1 MKGKKLILFIAEVA
15 IFSALALALDF
26 ICGLYLSFA
35 WLNGGSISIAMV
47 PIFIMCYRWGP
58 KGGLLTALITG
69 VIQLLWSSYMV
80 HPIQVILDYPLAYL
94 SCGAAS
100 LFFNQ
105 VKNNKGF
112 MRHLYICTGTLIGC
126 VLRLVCATISG
137 CLFWETPFWGSVS
150 YNATY
155 LLPSMV
161 ICMVITCIVVQSLN
175 KLLYSKN

>member
-1 MKGKKLILFIAEVA
+1 MKGKKIILFAAEVA

-58 KGGLLTALITG
+58 KGGFLTALLTG
-69 VIQLLWSSYMV
+69 TLQIFWGYIF
-80 HPIQVILDYPLAYL
+80 HPVQVILDYPLAYL
-94 SCGAAS
+94 SCGVAS
-100 LFFNQ
+100 LLFNQ

-112 MRHLYICTGTLIGC
+112 IRHLYICLGILAGC
-126 VLRLVCATISG
+126 TLRLAFATLSG
-137 CLFWETPFWGSVS
+137 CLFFETPLWGSVV
-150 YNATY
+150 YNGTY

-161 ICMVITCIVVQSLN
+161 LCMIITCIIVQSLN
-175 KLLYSKN
+175 KVIYKKF

>member
-26 ICGLYLSFA
+26 VCGLYLSFA

-47 PIFIMCYRWGP
+47 PIFIICYRWGP
-58 KGGLLTALITG
+58 KGGFLTALLTG
-69 VIQLLWSSYMV
+69 TIQIFWGYIY
-80 HPIQVILDYPLAYL
+80 HPVQVMLDYPLAYV
-94 SCGAAS
+94 SCGMAS

-112 MRHLYICTGTLIGC
+112 MRHLYICLGILIGC
-126 VLRLVCATISG
+126 VFRLAFATLSG
-137 CLFWETPFWGSVS
+137 CLFFETPFWASVS
-150 YNATY
+150 YNGTY

-161 ICMVITCIVVQSLN
+161 LCMIITCLVVQSLN
-175 KLLYSKN
+175 KLLYEKK

>member
-1 MKGKKLILFIAEVA
+1 MKGKKIILFAAEVA

-58 KGGLLTALITG
+58 KGGFLTALLTG
-69 VIQLLWSSYMV
+69 TLQIFWGYIF
-80 HPIQVILDYPLAYL
+80 HPVQVILDYPLAYL
-94 SCGAAS
+94 SCGVAS
-100 LFFNQ
+100 LLFNQ

-112 MRHLYICTGTLIGC
+112 IRHLYICLGIPAGC
-126 VLRLVCATISG
+126 ALRLAFATLSG
-137 CLFWETPFWGSVS
+137 CLFFETPLWGSVV
-150 YNATY
+150 YNGTY

-161 ICMVITCIVVQSLN
+161 LCMIITCIIVQSLN
-175 KLLYSKN
+175 KVIYKKF